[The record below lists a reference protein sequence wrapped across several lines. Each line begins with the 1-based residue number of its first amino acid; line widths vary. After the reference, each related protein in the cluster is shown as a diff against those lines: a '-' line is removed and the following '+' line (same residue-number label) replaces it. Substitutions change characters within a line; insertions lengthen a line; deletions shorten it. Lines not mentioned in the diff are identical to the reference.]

1 MGDGKRKEEPLLA
14 EGNESTLRF
23 TLEESVWFKKGQ
35 EVSELISISLDPD
48 ITIHEED
55 QYVIIKGFLQLTGE
69 YKRHGDSDADEDM
82 PASPKFVQMV
92 EHRQG
97 DVFEFIHRF
106 PVDIT
111 IPLNRIKNTKDI
123 EVVIESFDYHLP
135 ERSCLKLVA
144 DLTIGGLSNEEEK
157 NISEEQ
163 SGAAKNAVIRPIHFD
178 SMEKIAEKE
187 GMLHKELPQEPEER
201 SSEVEHSSEDLF
213 APFTARARR
222 QPEPEKIFPLERGDN
237 LPEPKNTGV
246 PDKKAG
252 EMKGNYLQNRN
263 EKREEPRPAVSRK
276 ENSLLSPTREEET
289 PSSEDTEI
297 EGENLRGAET
307 GQDEESSSSQPELAF
322 KEKEK
327 KEKKDGISLAEFFA
341 RKEGEEEVTRLK
353 VCIVQQGETIETIAE
368 RYDVSVQSI
377 LKENDL
383 DMNQDVQ
390 TGQVLYIP
398 EHAVNKS

>member
-1 MGDGKRKEEPLLA
+1 MT

-69 YKRHGDSDADEDM
+69 YKRHGDLDSDEEL

-92 EHRQG
+92 EHRHG

-106 PVDIT
+106 PVDIM
-111 IPLNRIKNTKDI
+111 IPVNRIKNTEDI

-144 DLTIGGLSNEEEK
+144 DLTISGLSNEEE
-157 NISEEQ
+157 NNLPDEHG
-163 SGAAKNAVIRPIHFD
+163 SGIQHAVIRPLHFD
-178 SMEKIAEKE
+178 NSAQRPLEETQRE
-187 GMLHKELPQEPEER
+187 SPQEHRPSTEENAG
-201 SSEVEHSSEDLF
+201 EDLF
-213 APFTARARR
+213 APFSAAARK
-222 QPEPEKIFPLERGDN
+222 QLEPEQEKILPLAPEWTAVRSETERTDSRDRKEN
-237 LPEPKNTGV
+237 PEMEAVN
-246 PDKKAG
+246 
-252 EMKGNYLQNRN
+252 LQNRG
-263 EKREEPRPAVSRK
+263 ERREEPEPVADRPEGS
-276 ENSLLSPTREEET
+276 SLSAAG
-289 PSSEDTEI
+289 
-297 EGENLRGAET
+297 EGESFRLAEREKSA
-307 GQDEESSSSQPELAF
+307 GNVSEAGEPDEESSSFQPDLAF
-322 KEKEK
+322 KEKKK

-341 RKEGEEEVTRLK
+341 RKEEADEVARSK
-353 VCIVQQGETIETIAE
+353 VCIVQQGDTIETIAE

-377 LKENDL
+377 LKINDM

-398 EHAVNKS
+398 EPAVNKS